1 MHLIFHNGSEIILEK
16 KNEKTEIRGIIFD
29 FDFTLADS
37 SKGAVE
43 CVNYALQ
50 ELGFKKFP
58 EKEINKTIGLTL
70 EHTFI
75 KLLGKQHIDK
85 AEKFKNFFIKRA
97 DEIMADFTILFTDT
111 PRVIKGLYDKGI
123 KLGIVSTKF
132 RYRIE
137 AILRRENLLN
147 FFEVIVG
154 GEDVSTLKPNP
165 SGLLLAVKKLSLT
178 SSEVIYIGDT
188 IIDAETA
195 NRAGI
200 SFIAVLS
207 GVTPRIAFSRSQ
219 VNYYLKNISELP
231 NILNIK

>member
-1 MHLIFHNGSEIILEK
+1 MIFRYRSNITLEN
-16 KNEKTEIRGIIFD
+16 KNEVREIRGIIFD

-37 SKGAVE
+37 SKGVVE

-50 ELGFKKFP
+50 ELGFTKFP

-75 KLLGKQHIDK
+75 NLLGELPLDK
-85 AEKFKNFFIKRA
+85 TEKL
-97 DEIMADFTILFTDT
+97 TILFTET
-111 PRVIKGLYDKGI
+111 PGIIKGLYNKGL

-137 AILRRENLLN
+137 AILRRENLLD

-154 GEDVSTLKPNP
+154 GEDVSILKPNP
-165 SGLLLAVKKLSLT
+165 SGLLLAVKQLSLT

-207 GVTPRIAFSRSQ
+207 GVTPRIDFSRSQ
-219 VNYYLKNISELP
+219 VRDFLKNISELP

>member
-1 MHLIFHNGSEIILEK
+1 
-16 KNEKTEIRGIIFD
+16 
-29 FDFTLADS
+29 
-37 SKGAVE
+37 
-43 CVNYALQ
+43 
-50 ELGFKKFP
+50 
-58 EKEINKTIGLTL
+58 
-70 EHTFI
+70 
-75 KLLGKQHIDK
+75 
-85 AEKFKNFFIKRA
+85 
-97 DEIMADFTILFTDT
+97 MADFTILFTET
-111 PRVIKGLYDKGI
+111 PGVIKGLYNKGI

-165 SGLLLAVKKLSLT
+165 FGLLLAVKKLSIT
-178 SSEVIYIGDT
+178 SSEAIYIGDS

-200 SFIAVLS
+200 SFISVLS

-219 VNYYLKNISELP
+219 VRFFLKNISELP
-231 NILNIK
+231 NILGIK